1 MQLLNKKITM
11 KKLYIAF
18 VACICLGKLSAQNTS
33 SPYSIIGLGD
43 MEKSYFDRT
52 SGLGY
57 GGVDL
62 SSDRYLLLSNP
73 ASLSFLMNPSYSNPF
88 YFEVA
93 ARYKNVNY
101 SGSAIT
107 SNTTNQSNDLQFK
120 KIAFAIKP
128 KKRWGLSFGLMPFS
142 SSNYSFSGIKKV
154 QGGTF
159 NVDASYQGTG
169 STNLLYLSNSF
180 LIAKNLSIGVQSSIL
195 FGQID
200 DKETVY
206 SSITDSVLSTTR
218 SLFLST
224 PYFKGGILYNLQFNK
239 DLKFALGATGSL
251 KTNVNADYQLT
262 VKDGNTILK
271 TVDEKRNNYTTL
283 PIMGAIGL
291 AATYKEN
298 YTFVVDYTAQ
308 NWSSL
313 KYQGTN
319 YSLTNSSKVSAGLQ
333 YSNNVLVKD
342 IKGGKAGIYEKNSFQ
357 IGYYQSNSYLNIY
370 GQPIKEWGITLGAG
384 TQFAR
389 SGLGIQ
395 GTIDIGSRGTTNN
408 GLIKENFTQVGLTIS
423 YRDFWFTKKVK
434 KYN

>member
-57 GGVDL
+57 GGVAL

-142 SSNYSFSGIKKV
+142 S
-154 QGGTF
+154 
-159 NVDASYQGTG
+159 
-169 STNLLYLSNSF
+169 
-180 LIAKNLSIGVQSSIL
+180 
-195 FGQID
+195 
-200 DKETVY
+200 
-206 SSITDSVLSTTR
+206 
-218 SLFLST
+218 
-224 PYFKGGILYNLQFNK
+224 
-239 DLKFALGATGSL
+239 
-251 KTNVNADYQLT
+251 
-262 VKDGNTILK
+262 
-271 TVDEKRNNYTTL
+271 
-283 PIMGAIGL
+283 
-291 AATYKEN
+291 
-298 YTFVVDYTAQ
+298 
-308 NWSSL
+308 
-313 KYQGTN
+313 
-319 YSLTNSSKVSAGLQ
+319 
-333 YSNNVLVKD
+333 
-342 IKGGKAGIYEKNSFQ
+342 
-357 IGYYQSNSYLNIY
+357 
-370 GQPIKEWGITLGAG
+370 
-384 TQFAR
+384 
-389 SGLGIQ
+389 
-395 GTIDIGSRGTTNN
+395 
-408 GLIKENFTQVGLTIS
+408 
-423 YRDFWFTKKVK
+423 
-434 KYN
+434 